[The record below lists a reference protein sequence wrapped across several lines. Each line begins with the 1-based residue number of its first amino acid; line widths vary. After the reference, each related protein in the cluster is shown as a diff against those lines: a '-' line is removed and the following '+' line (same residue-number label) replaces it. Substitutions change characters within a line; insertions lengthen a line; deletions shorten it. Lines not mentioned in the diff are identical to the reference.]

1 MDLNSLANNFLVI
14 LNNYRTQNGLGT
26 LSHNSLLDASAEW
39 MAHDM
44 AQNGYFLHTD
54 SLGRDPNKRIKDFG
68 YTFSTT
74 RGENILA
81 ATTDAQKAFNDWYSA
96 CDPDPNSNCT
106 YAHRKNMLDPNFKAI
121 GISIAYNPNS
131 QYKYY
136 WVTTFGG
143 VDSINPPVTTSGVSA
158 NNIRANNNATNNNAT
173 NNILSNVET
182 NNIPSN
188 ITANNVPSNIATN
201 NVPSNIETN
210 NIPSNIAANNITTS
224 QQPFI
229 NNTLPSNRLPRT
241 YQTTSSN
248 RQGTTTLLTDGP
260 GLYYTQRYVGQPTQ
274 IQNQLQQVKTV
285 TQQPILRPT
294 SGVFTGT
301 ATLSS
306 EATNT
311 NNQATT
317 SNISSDVNFAETPNT
332 ALKQDNN
339 IYFIL
344 LLVFI
349 VILIIFARYSRR

>member
-14 LNNYRTQNGLGT
+14 LNNYRTQNGLSI
-26 LSHNSLLDASAEW
+26 LSRNSLLDASAEW
-39 MAHDM
+39 MARDM
-44 AQNGYFLHTD
+44 AQNGYFSHSD

-143 VDSINPPVTTSGVSA
+143 VDSINPPVTTSGVPTTNFPA
-158 NNIRANNNATNNNAT
+158 NNIQ
-173 NNILSNVET
+173 
-182 NNIPSN
+182 
-188 ITANNVPSNIATN
+188 ANNVSL
-201 NVPSNIETN
+201 
-210 NIPSNIAANNITTS
+210 

-248 RQGTTTLLTDGP
+248 RQGNTTLLTDGP
-260 GLYYTQRYVGQPTQ
+260 DLYYTQRYVGQPTQ
-274 IQNQLQQVKTV
+274 IQTPLQQVQTV
-285 TQQPILRPT
+285 TQPPIPRPT
-294 SGVFTGT
+294 SGVFSGM

-306 EATNT
+306 ADSQANLRVALQPAATNT
-311 NNQATT
+311 TNQATT
-317 SNISSDVNFAETPNT
+317 SNISNDVNFVETPNT
-332 ALKQDNN
+332 TSKQDNN
-339 IYFIL
+339 IYLIL